1 MKYES
6 ENLRITEL
14 SEVEEEIEEQVTR
27 VRDAIFT
34 VLQDEN
40 IRYDVALSI
49 FATMYAR
56 VACDHMELPQ
66 KIAHEAITKTL
77 ELYYKDDFNETGEVK
92 WLN

>member
-6 ENLRITEL
+6 ENLRITKL

-77 ELYYKDDFNETGEVK
+77 ELYYKDDFNEMGEVK

>member
-77 ELYYKDDFNETGEVK
+77 ELYYKDDFNEMGEVK

>member
-6 ENLRITEL
+6 ENLIIRDQD
-14 SEVEEEIEEQVTR
+14 EVSDEIEEQVTR
-27 VRDAIFT
+27 VKDGIFK

-77 ELYYKDDFNETGEVK
+77 ELYYADDFNEMEEGQ

>member
-6 ENLRITEL
+6 ENITIVDQDGV
-14 SEVEEEIEEQVTR
+14 SDEIEEQVNRIKEAFIKTLN
-27 VRDAIFT
+27 T
-34 VLQDEN
+34 EK

-56 VACDHMELPQ
+56 TACDYMEIPQ
-66 KIAHEAITKTL
+66 DIAVEAITKTL
-77 ELYYKDDFNETGEVK
+77 ELYYMDDFEMEEGQ